1 MQELPTFP
9 QLETN
14 RLRLREIVE
23 ADAEDLFAI
32 HGDSALMQ
40 WFGSEPLPDLSAAQT
55 LIKTFAS
62 WRALPNP
69 GTRWAIEPKDST
81 GLVGTCGLFSW
92 NRNWRKC
99 VIGYELA
106 IHAQGKGYMAEALA
120 AAVQWGF
127 ENMALN
133 RIEAQIHPNNNPSI
147 KLAVS
152 LGFVEEGCLREVGH
166 WGGQY
171 HDMLQFSLLKRE
183 WRHAEA
189 DA

>member
-106 IHAQGKGYMAEALA
+106 IHAQGKGYMAEAL
-120 AAVQWGF
+120 
-127 ENMALN
+127 
-133 RIEAQIHPNNNPSI
+133 